1 MSEDRA
7 RILQMVSEGKIDAS
21 QGVELLSA
29 LNSEKKP
36 DGPAAASTSTG
47 KASWFRVRVT
57 DMETG
62 RTKVNVNLPFSLVR
76 AGLKIGAR
84 FSPEVDEVDWEEVIG
99 AIDEGTMGRLV
110 EVEDPESGE
119 KVEVFVD

>member
-29 LNSEKKP
+29 LNSENKP
-36 DGPAAASTSTG
+36 DGPEASTSTG

-84 FSPEVDEVDWEEVIG
+84 FSPEVDEIDWEEVIG
-99 AIDEGTMGRLV
+99 AIDEGAMGRLV
-110 EVEDPESGE
+110 DVEDMESGE